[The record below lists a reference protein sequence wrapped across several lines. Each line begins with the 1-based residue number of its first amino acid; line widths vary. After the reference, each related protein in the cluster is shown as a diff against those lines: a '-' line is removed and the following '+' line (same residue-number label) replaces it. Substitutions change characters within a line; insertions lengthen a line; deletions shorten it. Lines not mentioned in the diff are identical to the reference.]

1 MKKIILLLA
10 VVLAPF
16 TTYPQEQSK
25 GYRGF
30 AEVGYGI
37 GVGDYDF
44 GRFSIETSHGYQFN
58 HYIFLGAGLGF
69 QFSSRYETPGMEY
82 ALDKRESKVDIPIF
96 ANLHFNFLKKKF
108 SPYVDLKGGAFV
120 NNGGGAY
127 VNASAGLRIATTA
140 RQAVNIS
147 VGYAFQQ
154 LEFETFGHFTN
165 LGHNM
170 NYTRY
175 ARRLDTEVVSIKI
188 GYEF

>member
-1 MKKIILLLA
+1 MKKIILILT
-10 VVLAPF
+10 VVFAAF
-16 TTYPQEQSK
+16 TTYAQEQIK

-30 AEVGYGI
+30 AEIGYGI

-69 QFSSRYETPGMEY
+69 QFSSKYETPGMEY
-82 ALDKRESKVDIPIF
+82 ALDKRDSKVDIPIF
-96 ANLHFNFLKKKF
+96 ANLHFNFLKKKI
-108 SPYVDLKGGAFV
+108 SPFVDLKGGAFV

-127 VNASAGLRIATTA
+127 VNASAGFRIATTA

-165 LGHNM
+165 PGHNM
-170 NYTRY
+170 NYTRDP
-175 ARRLDTEVVSIKI
+175 RRLDTEAVSIKI

>member
-10 VVLAPF
+10 VVIAAF
-16 TTYPQEQSK
+16 TTYAQEQSK

-69 QFSSRYETPGMEY
+69 QFSSKYETKGMEY
-82 ALDKRESKVDIPIF
+82 ALDKRDSKVDIPIF

-108 SPYVDLKGGAFV
+108 SPFVDLKGGAYV

-165 LGHNM
+165 PGHNM
-170 NYTRY
+170 NYTRDP
-175 ARRLDTEVVSIKI
+175 RRLDTEAVTIKV

>member
-1 MKKIILLLA
+1 MKKIILFLA
-10 VVLAPF
+10 VVLAAF
-16 TTYPQEQSK
+16 TTYAQEQSK

-44 GRFSIETSHGYQFN
+44 GCFSIETSHGYQFN

-69 QFSSRYETPGMEY
+69 QFSSKYETLGMEY
-82 ALDKRESKVDIPIF
+82 ALDKRDSKVDIPIF

-108 SPYVDLKGGAFV
+108 SPFVDLKGGAFV

-127 VNASAGLRIATTA
+127 VNVSAGLRIATTA
-140 RQAVNIS
+140 RHAVNIS

-165 LGHNM
+165 PGHNM
-170 NYTRY
+170 NYTRD
-175 ARRLDTEVVSIKI
+175 ARRLDTEAVSIKI

>member
-10 VVLAPF
+10 VVMASF
-16 TTYPQEQSK
+16 TTYAQEQSK

-69 QFSSRYETPGMEY
+69 QFSSKYETKGMEY
-82 ALDKRESKVDIPIF
+82 ALDKRDSKVDIPIF
-96 ANLHFNFLKKKF
+96 ANLHFNFLKKKI
-108 SPYVDLKGGAFV
+108 SPFVDLKGGAYV

-140 RQAVNIS
+140 KQAVNIS

-165 LGHNM
+165 PGHSM
-170 NYTRY
+170 NYTRDP
-175 ARRLDTEVVSIKI
+175 RRLDTEAVTIKV